1 MPRTLRDFV
10 DQTVRELGVCTLAQ
24 VADAASKAGA
34 TRARNPHDVVRA
46 ALGHSEV
53 AIPLPDGRWTCA
65 ARILDDTILTHRLRA
80 APRGRCDLWP
90 RDDLFPFLPL
100 IGHGVPL
107 ASGGMLRP
115 AELSRSR
122 SPVLVGPEGWLPE
135 VAAGDLV
142 GFRWRAGTMQV
153 EQIDTE
159 PDDVSTRVADLR
171 DAFTY
176 HRDASTVYNWR
187 TPLASA
193 LVSTLLEAPGLLN
206 SPVPPLGEILSDLIR
221 PAPLPRRLPGRCC
234 CRRAD
239 ESELSDEYALAWDED
254 PVVRPLFVP

>member
-34 TRARNPHDVVRA
+34 TRARNPHDVVRT
-46 ALGHSEV
+46 ALDHSEV
-53 AIPLPDGRWTCA
+53 AIPLPDGQWTCA

-90 RDDLFPFLPL
+90 RNDLFPFLPL

-107 ASGGMLRP
+107 ASGGTLRP
-115 AELSRSR
+115 AELSSGRT
-122 SPVLVGPEGWLPE
+122 PVLVGPAGWLPE
-135 VAAGDLV
+135 IAAGDLV
-142 GFRWRAGTMQV
+142 GFRWRTGTIQV
-153 EQIDTE
+153 ERVDLA
-159 PDDVSTRVADLR
+159 PDHLSTRVADLR
-171 DAFTY
+171 DAFAY

-193 LVSTLLEAPGLLN
+193 LVSTLLESPGLLS
-206 SPVPPLGEILSDLIR
+206 SPVPPLGEILADLIR
-221 PAPLPRRLPGRCC
+221 PAPLPRRLPCGCC
-234 CRRAD
+234 CRRID
-239 ESELSDEYALAWDED
+239 DSGPPDEYAPAWDDD
-254 PVVRPLFVP
+254 PVVRPLFAP